1 MDQHSDPRVPEGS
14 GPAVLVVDD
23 ELGVRD
29 LMVRWLEAAGHV
41 VVAASSADEALARAA
56 EVPVGVALCDIR
68 MPGRD
73 GLWLAEQIR
82 QRWPDTAVVMA
93 TGVQDV
99 GSAVASLRHGV
110 IDYLMKPFGRDRLRE
125 AVERGLA
132 WHREAAEARASR
144 ERLERLAAE
153 RRAKL
158 AGALRALHID
168 SREAL
173 DATLVMLTINEP
185 HLLEHSR
192 RVAELAAELGR
203 SLDLPPEGIET
214 LERAAL
220 VHDLP
225 KLVWPEALVRKQGLL
240 APEEEALV
248 QAGPEEGHA
257 FLRQVPYLAGAAELV
272 RARHERWDG
281 TGYPRRLRAD
291 AIPLGSRILA
301 VVDTYDTL
309 RHDRWHRAAMA
320 ERAALDELRRCAG
333 GQFDPEV
340 VETFCRLREP
350 SIASRT

>member
-1 MDQHSDPRVPEGS
+1 MAQHSDQSVSPVAE
-14 GPAVLVVDD
+14 PAVLVVDD

-56 EVPVGVALCDIR
+56 QVPIGVALCDIR

-125 AVERGLA
+125 AVQRGLE

-144 ERLERLAAE
+144 DRLEQALDE
-153 RRAKL
+153 RRARL
-158 AGALRALHID
+158 AEALRALRID

-173 DATLVMLTINEP
+173 EATLVMLTMNDP
-185 HLLEHSR
+185 RLLEHSR
-192 RVAELAAELGR
+192 RVAGLAADLGR
-203 SLDLPPEGIET
+203 SLDLPADGIDI

-225 KLVWPEALVRKQGLL
+225 RLVWPEALVRKPGPLS
-240 APEEEALV
+240 PEEEAIV
-248 QAGPEEGHA
+248 KAGPEEIHT
-257 FLRQVPYLAGAAELV
+257 FLSQIPYLARAAELV

-281 TGYPRRLRAD
+281 TGYPHGLRAA

-309 RHDRWHRAAMA
+309 CHPRWHRPAVT
-320 ERAALDELRRCAG
+320 ERAALDELRRSAG
-333 GQFDPEV
+333 RQFDPDV

-350 SIASRT
+350 SAASHA

>member
-1 MDQHSDPRVPEGS
+1 MDHPEQRIPRDTE
-14 GPAVLVVDD
+14 PAVLVVDD

-56 EVPVGVALCDIR
+56 EVPIGVALCDIR

-82 QRWPDTAVVMA
+82 QRWPETAVVMA

-125 AVERGLA
+125 AVQRGLE

-144 ERLERLAAE
+144 HQLEQAATE
-153 RRAKL
+153 RRTKL
-158 AGALRALHID
+158 SAALRALQID

-185 HLLEHSR
+185 QLLDHSR
-192 RVAELAAELGR
+192 RVADLAVALGR
-203 SLDLPPEGIET
+203 SLDLPAEGIAA

-225 KLVWPEALVRKQGLL
+225 RLAWPEGMLRKQGPL

-248 QAGPEEGHA
+248 RAGPDQAYA
-257 FLRQVPYLAGAAELV
+257 FLSQIPFLAGAAELV

-281 TGYPRRLRAD
+281 TGYPRGLRAE

-309 RHDRWHRAAMA
+309 CHARWYRAAVA

-333 GQFDPEV
+333 RQFDPEI
-340 VETFCRLREP
+340 VESFCRLREP
-350 SIASRT
+350 SAASHA